1 MRLVMEPLDV
11 LFFRDARAFGA
22 GADHR
27 ARTLLPPPP
36 PTFHGALRTFL
47 AWQRGWRPGAPL
59 DPALGSADDP
69 GPLRVR
75 GPFLGRRVGE
85 EVSTR
90 HPFPADA
97 VALSDGAGLRLA
109 PRCLREAAGVA
120 SDAGREL
127 PWAVAGDGE
136 RLAEG
141 PPAALEAREL
151 LRYLRGEDVRPSAGG
166 RGFGLGLGL
175 ARPEA
180 RVGVALDR
188 GRRTVREGYLYTAE
202 LARLLPGA
210 VLVGD
215 AWLEGGPLPEEGV
228 LPLGGEGRL
237 VSFRAHPDDDWEV
250 DEAARS
256 ADGAR
261 RISLYLLSPGPFPA
275 GSWPPGLEGGGGV
288 LAGRRV
294 RVEAACLG
302 RPVRVGGFDL
312 ARGRPRPSRWAV
324 PAGSV
329 YRLELLDGGADE
341 ALVRALHGR
350 SLFPAGSPEERLGW
364 GQVLVGAGP
373 DG

>member
-27 ARTLLPPPP
+27 ARALLPPPP
-36 PTFHGALRTFL
+36 TTLHGALRTFL
-47 AWQRGWRPGAPL
+47 AWQRGWRPGMPL

-75 GPFLGRRVGE
+75 GPFLARRVGA
-85 EVSTR
+85 EVWTR

-97 VALSDGAGLRLA
+97 VALASGEDLWVA
-109 PRCLREAAGVA
+109 PRQVGSEDWVY

-127 PWAVAGDGE
+127 AWARAGADE
-136 RLAEG
+136 TLADQA
-141 PPAALEAREL
+141 PAALEVGEL
-151 LRYLRGEDVRPSAGG
+151 LRYLRGEKVRLGESGR
-166 RGFGLGLGL
+166 RGFGLGL
-175 ARPEA
+175 ARPEP

-188 GRRTVREGYLYTAE
+188 LSRTAREGFLYTAE
-202 LARLLPGA
+202 FARLLPEA

-215 AWLEGGPLPEEGV
+215 AWLDGGSLPEKGL

-237 VSFRAHPDDDWEV
+237 VTFCAEADYDWEIG
-250 DEAARS
+250 EASRAVS
-256 ADGAR
+256 GAR
-261 RISLYLLSPGPFPA
+261 HVRLYLLTPAPFPA
-275 GSWPPGLEGGGGV
+275 GSWPPGIEEGGEGI

-294 RVEAACLG
+294 RVVAACLG
-302 RPVRVGGFDL
+302 RPVRVSGFDL
-312 ARGRPRPSRWAV
+312 ARGRPRPSRRAV

-341 ALVRALHGR
+341 AFVRALHGR
-350 SLFPAGSPEERLGW
+350 SLFPEGSVEERLGW
-364 GQVLVGAGP
+364 GQVLVGVGP
-373 DG
+373 KG